1 LRAFKIEDTEQ
12 RESSERNMGKGMRDC
27 VHLKLKILSS
37 ELKILCKERIIVRET
52 WARECMI
59 ACI

>member
-1 LRAFKIEDTEQ
+1 LHAFKIEDTE
-12 RESSERNMGKGMRDC
+12 RECSERDTGKGMRDC

-37 ELKILCKERIIVRET
+37 ELKILRRERIIVRET
-52 WARECMI
+52 WARECVI